1 LERSTKQKTAN
12 GGWQLATLATG
23 NPLKFSQK
31 SRASSSSTHFTNKT
45 MYANK
50 NYISLS
56 FRADDE
62 DTRDTDMNVDMNFE
76 NADDAKLA
84 RMLKTWLAAI
94 EADITV
100 TVK

>member
-1 LERSTKQKTAN
+1 
-12 GGWQLATLATG
+12 
-23 NPLKFSQK
+23 
-31 SRASSSSTHFTNKT
+31 

-76 NADDAKLA
+76 NADDSKLMN
-84 RMLKTWLAAI
+84 MLNRWLKAI
-94 EADITV
+94 EADLV
-100 TVK
+100 VKDNRNK

>member
-1 LERSTKQKTAN
+1 
-12 GGWQLATLATG
+12 
-23 NPLKFSQK
+23 
-31 SRASSSSTHFTNKT
+31 

-76 NADDAKLA
+76 NASDEKLMS
-84 RMLKTWLAAI
+84 MLNRWLRAI
-94 EADITV
+94 EADLTV

>member
-1 LERSTKQKTAN
+1 
-12 GGWQLATLATG
+12 
-23 NPLKFSQK
+23 
-31 SRASSSSTHFTNKT
+31 

-84 RMLKTWLAAI
+84 RMLNTWLRAI
-94 EADITV
+94 EADLTV
-100 TVK
+100 TNNRNK

>member
-1 LERSTKQKTAN
+1 
-12 GGWQLATLATG
+12 
-23 NPLKFSQK
+23 
-31 SRASSSSTHFTNKT
+31 

-76 NADDAKLA
+76 NSDDAKLA

>member
-1 LERSTKQKTAN
+1 
-12 GGWQLATLATG
+12 
-23 NPLKFSQK
+23 
-31 SRASSSSTHFTNKT
+31 

-50 NYISLS
+50 NYISLG

-84 RMLKTWLAAI
+84 RMLRTWLTAI
-94 EADITV
+94 EADIEV
-100 TVK
+100 TLK

>member
-1 LERSTKQKTAN
+1 
-12 GGWQLATLATG
+12 
-23 NPLKFSQK
+23 
-31 SRASSSSTHFTNKT
+31 

-84 RMLKTWLAAI
+84 RMLNTWLRAI
-94 EADITV
+94 DADITV
-100 TVK
+100 TAK

>member
-1 LERSTKQKTAN
+1 
-12 GGWQLATLATG
+12 
-23 NPLKFSQK
+23 
-31 SRASSSSTHFTNKT
+31 

-62 DTRDTDMNVDMNFE
+62 DTRDTDMNVNIDVE
-76 NADDAKLA
+76 NVDDAKLA
-84 RMLKTWLAAI
+84 RTLNTWLAAI
-94 EADITV
+94 EANLTV